1 MINELLILGG
11 YGLYVWPAFIF
22 ALGSCMALY
31 SRVVLEYRKQE
42 KMFLKEFNLNKVAK
56 NKIQKEALSA
66 NPIF

>member
-22 ALGSCMALY
+22 TLGSCIALY
-31 SRVVLEYRKQE
+31 SKIVLEYSKQE
-42 KMFLKEFNLNKVAK
+42 KMFLKEFNQNNVAK
-56 NKIQKEALSA
+56 VKIEKEALSA